1 MDDLQNIQ
9 KFKKCRFVL
18 IVHKKSI
25 FILKSLLINRNF
37 AIFAPHLVYEVQ

>member
-25 FILKSLLINRNF
+25 FMLKSLLINRNI